1 MVSSKAFLRLSRQN
15 ENVLLEQSRNVLLT
29 DAGGWQPKDSY

>member
-1 MVSSKAFLRLSRQN
+1 VSAQN

-29 DAGGWQPKDSY
+29 AVRLRRCRKDNY